1 MPDDKIA
8 ASQKVRT
15 EIEKMKKYA
24 VMIGGAAIVDQLT
37 LAAEKFDVRAYG
49 KHVLRDGTREEKREM
64 LDKLK
69 SNFILKDGRVTLA

>member
-1 MPDDKIA
+1 MA
-8 ASQKVRT
+8 ARLSTSLRTDSSGTPVRR
-15 EIEKMKKYA
+15 
-24 VMIGGAAIVDQLT
+24 LT

-49 KHVLRDGTREEKREM
+49 KHVLRDGAREEKREM